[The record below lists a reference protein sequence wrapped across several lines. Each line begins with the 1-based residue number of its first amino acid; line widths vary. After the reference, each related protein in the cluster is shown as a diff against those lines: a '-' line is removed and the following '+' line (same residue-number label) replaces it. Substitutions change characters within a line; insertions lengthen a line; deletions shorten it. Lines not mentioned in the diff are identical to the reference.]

1 MTIRLLCAYSNYP
14 QNAIVT
20 LDAGTEA
27 GLVTA
32 KIASTDLTG
41 GVAYVPPTP
50 PTQYS
55 RASVVKDGAGAVTGI
70 ADANGARVVV
80 ISSAAPDNGDGRP
93 DGTLYIQTAS

>member
-1 MTIRLLCAYSNYP
+1 MTIRLLCAYSIYP

-32 KIASTDLTG
+32 KIASTTLTG
-41 GVAYVPPTP
+41 GVAYVPPVP

-55 RASVVKDGAGAVTGI
+55 RASVVKDGAGAVIGI
-70 ADANGARVVV
+70 SDANGARVVV
-80 ISSAAPDNGDGRP
+80 ISLDAAADGDGRP
-93 DGTLYIQTAS
+93 DGTIHFQSPV